1 MNPAAGAAAL
11 CLLALAGAAQ
21 AEIYTCTDARGRRL
35 TSDRPIAECLDRE
48 QALRNSDGS
57 VRRIVPPS
65 LTQEEKAAQEEARR
79 RRQIEES
86 SQKDLARHDRNLL
99 SRFPTEAEHRRAR
112 QTALEPLRLALTNN
126 EKRLADL
133 QRERRKLE
141 EEAEFYK
148 GRTLPRPLQ
157 SRLDDNQASR
167 EAQHTSMQSHE
178 AEMARIGA
186 LYDEEFARLQRLWN
200 GAKPGSLGPVT
211 NGAAATR

>member
-1 MNPAAGAAAL
+1 MSPAAGAAAL
-11 CLLALAGAAQ
+11 CLLALAGAAR
-21 AEIYTCTDARGRRL
+21 AEIYTCIDARGRKL

-65 LTQEEKAAQEEARR
+65 LTAEEKAAQEEARR
-79 RRQIEES
+79 RRQIEEA
-86 SQKDLARHDRNLL
+86 SQKDLIRHDRNLL
-99 SRFPTEAEHRRAR
+99 SRFPTEAEHQRAR
-112 QTALEPLRLALTNN
+112 QAALEPIRLALKNN

-157 SRLDDNQASR
+157 SRMDDNQASR
-167 EAQHTSMQSHE
+167 EAQYTATQNHE
-178 AEMARIGA
+178 TELARISA
-186 LYDEEFARLQRLWN
+186 LYDDELARLQRLWN
-200 GAKPGSLGPVT
+200 GARPGSSSTPS
-211 NGAAATR
+211 R